1 MKSKPELRRLFVVPD
16 KSAPTTS
23 IQQYKSNVP
32 NTWCPGCGDFSVLH
46 AIYKALG
53 ILGYKTKDTV
63 VVSGIGCSGRL
74 PIFTSCY
81 GFHGV
86 HGRVLP
92 TATGV
97 KLGNPNLNV
106 FAVGGD
112 GDGLAIG
119 GGHFPHA
126 SRRNVDI
133 TYLML
138 DNATYGLTK
147 GQASPTTGKSSSV
160 RSLPYGAAEDNLN
173 PIGLALAYNA
183 SFVARGFS
191 GQLQLLIDLIVQA
204 ARHKGFSFLHV
215 ISPCVVFNNT
225 YPLYN
230 KSVVSIPKSHDVK
243 KIQSALHLWKDPKK
257 TYLGVFHE
265 SDERDSFALRC
276 NKIREAAQ
284 AQGPGNLNTFL
295 DSYR

>member
-1 MKSKPELRRLFVVPD
+1 MPDSKTTA
-16 KSAPTTS
+16 SATET
-23 IQQYKSNVP
+23 YKSTVP
-32 NTWCPGCGDFSVLH
+32 VTWCPGCGDFSVLH
-46 AIYKALG
+46 ALYKALG
-53 ILGYKTKDTV
+53 ILGFDPSQTV
-63 VVSGIGCSGRL
+63 VVSGIGCSGRT
-74 PIFTSCY
+74 PIFTTCY

-97 KLGNPNLNV
+97 KLANPKLNV

-126 SRRNVDI
+126 ARRNVDI
-133 TYLML
+133 TYIML
-138 DNATYGLTK
+138 DNSVYGLTK
-147 GQASPTTGKSSSV
+147 GQASPTSGKTSV
-160 RSLPYGAAEDNLN
+160 SRSLPYGAAEDNLN
-173 PIGLALAYNA
+173 PIALALAYNA

-191 GQLQLLIDLIVQA
+191 GQLNQLIDLIVRA
-204 ARHKGFSFLHV
+204 SRHSGFSFLHV

-225 YPLYN
+225 YPVYN
-230 KSVVSIPKSHDVK
+230 KIVHQIPAEHDVK
-243 KIQSALHLWKDPKK
+243 DKLAALELWQDPNK

-265 SDERDSFALRC
+265 SEIKDSFAKRC
-276 NKIREAAQ
+276 DKIREIAQ
-284 AQGPGNLNTFL
+284 AKGPGDMNVLL

>member
-1 MKSKPELRRLFVVPD
+1 MPD
-16 KSAPTTS
+16 QKQIPVQTEN
-23 IQQYKSNVP
+23 YKSTVP
-32 NTWCPGCGDFSVLH
+32 VTWCPGCGDFSVLH

-53 ILGYKTKDTV
+53 ILNYKPHETAV
-63 VVSGIGCSGRL
+63 ISGIGCSGRT
-74 PIFTSCY
+74 PIFTTCY

-97 KLGNPNLNV
+97 KLANPKINV

-126 SRRNVDI
+126 ARRNVDI
-133 TYLML
+133 TYLMM
-138 DNATYGLTK
+138 DNSTYGLTK
-147 GQASPTTGKSSSV
+147 GQASPTTGKHSSA

-191 GQLQLLIDLIVQA
+191 GQLNQLIDLIVRA
-204 ARHKGFSFLHV
+204 SRHKGFSFLHV

-225 YPLYN
+225 YPYYTKN
-230 KSVVSIPKSHDVK
+230 VTQIPESHNVEDK
-243 KIQSALHLWKDPKK
+243 LQALDLWQDPDK

-265 SDERDSFALRC
+265 QKERASFSAR
-276 NKIREAAQ
+276 NETIKEMAQ
-284 AQGPGNLNTFL
+284 AKGKGDMNELL
-295 DSYR
+295 DSYL